1 MLRVLDSAIE
11 LEGAQNAFTAG
22 VKNLPHETVA
32 TSIGYQGGTYP
43 TEVIWLPSLSI
54 WAFFGLPPEEK
65 SEGPRF
71 WNAFGIGKPG
81 ALASI
86 VCEINPSRG
95 GVNRHTKGAFISD
108 ENRALLVC
116 HRGMFNISGG
126 MRQEFFRKHYR
137 GTWIEAEEGN
147 RPSTFV
153 RVAEL
158 GTSDLGNAIKDFV
171 IQVDQIKKL
180 ARAS

>member
-1 MLRVLDSAIE
+1 MRVLASPIE
-11 LEGAQNAFTAG
+11 LKGAQTTFASG
-22 VKNLPHETVA
+22 VNKLPHETIS

-43 TEVIWLPSLSI
+43 TEVIWLSSLGV
-54 WAFFGLPPEEK
+54 WAFFGLPPEGK

-81 ALASI
+81 NLAGI

-95 GVNRHTKGAFISD
+95 GVNRRTKGAFVSD
-108 ENRALLVC
+108 ENGLLLVC

-137 GTWIEAEEGN
+137 GTWIQAEEGGQ
-147 RPSTFV
+147 PSTFV
-153 RVAEL
+153 KVAQLDTPNL
-158 GTSDLGNAIKDFV
+158 GDALRDFV
-171 IQVDQIKKL
+171 VQVDQIKKL
-180 ARAS
+180 ARAG